1 MEIRL
6 EDVTK
11 QIQGVVIL
19 DHLNY
24 TFEGGYIY
32 GIRGKNGCG
41 KTMLMRAISGL
52 MKPSSGK
59 IIINERTLYKDM
71 EVPESIGI
79 LIENPAF
86 LPEYTG
92 YRNLKLLADIRKRIS
107 DADLTDVLRAVG
119 LEPEDKRR
127 VRKYSLG
134 MKQRLGIAA
143 AIMEQPDILLLDEPI
158 NAIDESGVEEIR
170 QLLLRLKSENR
181 VILVACHDREELD
194 LLADRILL
202 MSEGKLIGEEQR
214 C

>member
-1 MEIRL
+1 MCL
-6 EDVTK
+6 AS
-11 QIQGVVIL
+11 
-19 DHLNY
+19 HL
-24 TFEGGYIY
+24 
-32 GIRGKNGCG
+32 RGKNGCG
-41 KTMLMRAISGL
+41 KTMLMRAMAGL

-59 IIINERTLYKDM
+59 IVINERVLYQDM

-92 YRNLKLLADIRKRIS
+92 YKNLKLLADIRKQTA
-107 DADLTDVLRAVG
+107 DAELIETLRAVG

-143 AIMEQPDILLLDEPI
+143 AVMEQPEILLLDEPI
-158 NAIDESGVEEIR
+158 NAIDEGGVEDIR
-170 QLLLRLKSENR
+170 QLLQRLKSEER

-202 MSEGKLIGEEQR
+202 MSEGKITGEER
-214 C
+214 KC